1 MVFNEFV
8 VISDK
13 ISGPFNFVYEYS
25 HTKPPR
31 FNKHRIQDIP
41 HYVEQTIGLLFK
53 VYYEFSERYHIFELP
68 RSHATSESMKPIEFA
83 IHAIV

>member
-8 VISDK
+8 VISNK
-13 ISGPFNFVYEYS
+13 ISGPFIFVCEYS
-25 HTKPPR
+25 QAKPR
-31 FNKHRIQDIP
+31 FNKHRIQHIP
-41 HYVEQTIGLLFK
+41 HYVEQKIGFLFK
-53 VYYEFSERYHIFELP
+53 VYYEFSEQYHIFELP